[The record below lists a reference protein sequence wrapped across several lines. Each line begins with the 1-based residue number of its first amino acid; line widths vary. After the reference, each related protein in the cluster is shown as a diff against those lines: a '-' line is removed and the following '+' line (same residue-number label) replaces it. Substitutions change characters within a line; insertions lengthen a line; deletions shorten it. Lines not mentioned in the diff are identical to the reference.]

1 MPYELMVDVVPP
13 EGGRVFVTHIFRGK
27 TEADAREV
35 FQQHA
40 AKCEF
45 LTPAIAEG
53 RVEEELIRIKD
64 DEWPSYEDDVEPNI
78 DEPEDEPEDEEDE
91 EDEDDEG

>member
-1 MPYELMVDVVPP
+1 MPYELIVDVVPP
-13 EGGRVFVTHIFRGK
+13 EGGKVFVTHIFRGE

-35 FQQHA
+35 FSQHA

-53 RVEEELIRIKD
+53 RTEEELIRIKA
-64 DEWPSYEDDVEPNI
+64 DEWPAYEDD
-78 DEPEDEPEDEEDE
+78 PEDEPEDPEDLEDE
-91 EDEDDEG
+91 EDEEEE